1 MRPAFL
7 TFAVA
12 VALSAQSSTYWPGR
26 EWRTSTPEAQ
36 GIDSHALAAV
46 LDRIAE
52 KRLGV
57 HSLLVIRHGYAVL
70 NATFYPYDPAV
81 PHDLASITKTI
92 TSTLTGIASGQGI
105 LDLDRPLL
113 SFFEDERPARP
124 DEQKQRITVRHM
136 LRMESGLD
144 CGYLPG
150 ERELE
155 QMKRSPNWVAFALA
169 LPMKYEPG
177 THAAYCSP
185 GYHLLGA
192 ALGAAARQTEFEF
205 AKKNLFEPLGIR
217 DALWPPDAQGR
228 SHGWGDSHLYPRDV
242 AKIGYLYLNQ
252 GKWNGKQIVPAAWV
266 AMSTAPHPAD
276 RNGPGGL
283 GYEWGASNGP
293 NGRQFGASGRGG
305 QSLVV
310 WPDLDTIV
318 VITAGGNAGQLAPL
332 IRQAI
337 KSDTALP
344 AVPAAVRQLQEK
356 AAAAVKPPPAEAVAA
371 PPATAAAVSGVV
383 YHFPINPSRLDS
395 LALHF
400 QGERAS
406 VAVNYLGEELTFP
419 VSLNGQYALG
429 PNGPLHLPAGARGK
443 WVSENEFQLDLNF
456 TANINHYDLR
466 VRFSGDI
473 VEVIANEASGL
484 IRDGKLTGTR
494 KRTN

>member
-1 MRPAFL
+1 MRPAVL
-7 TFAVA
+7 TLILSA
-12 VALSAQSSTYWPGR
+12 ALSAQNAAYWPGR

-36 GIDSHALAAV
+36 GIDSQALAAV
-46 LDRIAE
+46 LDQIAD
-52 KRLGV
+52 KHLGV

-70 NATFYPYDPAV
+70 NASFYPYDPAV

-92 TSTLTGIASGQGI
+92 TSTLTGAAVGQGI

-113 SFFEDERPARP
+113 SYFPDERPAAP

-155 QMKRSPNWVAFALA
+155 QMKRSPDWVRFALA

-177 THAAYCSP
+177 THASYCSP
-185 GYHLLGA
+185 GYHLLGS
-192 ALGAAARQTEFEF
+192 ALGAAAHQTEFEF

-217 DALWPPDAQGR
+217 DVLWPPDPQGR
-228 SHGWGDSHLYPRDV
+228 SHGWGDSHLYPSDV
-242 AKIGYLYLNQ
+242 AKLGYLYLNQ

-276 RNGPGGL
+276 RSGPGGL

-305 QSLVV
+305 QSLIV
-310 WPDLDTIV
+310 WPDRDTIV

-344 AVPAAVRQLQEK
+344 AASVALRQLQEK
-356 AAAAVKPPPAEAVAA
+356 
-371 PPATAAAVSGVV
+371 TAAARKPPAVEPVTPLPALAASISGSV
-383 YHFPINPSRLDS
+383 YQFPINPSRLDS
-395 LALHF
+395 LSLNFEA
-400 QGERAS
+400 GRAG
-406 VAVNYLGEELTFP
+406 VTVTYLGQELTFP
-419 VSLNGQYALG
+419 MNRNGQYALAAA
-429 PNGPLHLPAGARGK
+429 GPLHLLAGARGK
-443 WVSENEFQLDLNF
+443 WISDNEFHLDLNF
-456 TANINHYDLR
+456 VANINHYDLSL
-466 VRFSGDI
+466 RFSGDE
-473 VEVIANEASGL
+473 VELTGMEASGL
-484 IRDGKLTGTR
+484 IRNAKLTGVR